1 MEDTNNRENER
12 LLRLKNIV
20 SNIPLNPGIYMMK
33 NIDGTIIYVGK
44 AKSLRKRVRQ
54 YFNKS
59 PKTMRIQKM
68 VSQIE
73 NIEYIITDNELEA
86 LVLECNYI
94 KANSPK
100 YNVMLKDDKTYPY
113 IKITVREKYP
123 RIYIT
128 RRKIEDKNLYFGPY
142 TDVGA
147 ARRTVELIKEIF
159 PIKRCKTNF
168 EKVSTVKGPCLYYHI
183 GRCLGPC
190 INELSLNEYREMI
203 DQVILFLNGN
213 TLEIKRIIM
222 SKISEC
228 VGKLEF
234 EKAGKLKERLDSIDR
249 LSLRQQAD
257 NINEVNS
264 DIWAYVYKVEEKK
277 LYVQVFKIRN
287 YKIQKHS
294 NITLDEEEMLDIEN
308 DVLSLMSQ
316 YYNSNKEDIPKK
328 IYVKIDNEEE
338 TKIVSDY
345 ISDIKGSKVEVKAP
359 KIGDKLKLIEMVE
372 KNIKINIDEENNEVN
387 SVILLQELLGLNYDL
402 NSIEAYDISNLRNE
416 YIVGA
421 MIRFEDGKL
430 NKKMYRKFKI
440 KSTDMQN
447 DPLCMAEVLRR
458 RLSHHEEWALPD
470 LILIDGGKTQLNAAL
485 EVLKEMNM
493 EDIDILGMVKDDKHR
508 TRGIIDKN
516 GNEIDLSKKQEKNAR
531 KVLNFLTYLQ
541 DEVHRFVITY
551 HKTIRSKGSFKS
563 LLSNVDGLGSARIN
577 NLLKN
582 YGSIDKIKNA
592 DISELTK
599 YIPEKVA
606 IELKKFLSDK

>member
-213 TLEIKRIIM
+213 TSEIKRIIM

-228 VGKLEF
+228 VEKLEF

-493 EDIDILGMVKDDKHR
+493 EDIDIIGMVKNDRHR

-551 HKTIRSKGSFKS
+551 HRS
-563 LLSNVDGLGSARIN
+563 LR
-577 NLLKN
+577 
-582 YGSIDKIKNA
+582 DKIR
-592 DISELTK
+592 
-599 YIPEKVA
+599 
-606 IELKKFLSDK
+606 

>member
-1 MEDTNNRENER
+1 MLTMNEA
-12 LLRLKNIV
+12 LLETIKLV
-20 SNIPLNPGIYMMK
+20 PTQPGCYLYYDK
-33 NIDGTIIYVGK
+33 DGEIIYVGK
-44 AKSLRKRVRQ
+44 AKNLKRRVYS
-54 YFNKS
+54 YFHKQHES
-59 PKTMRIQKM
+59 PKTNIL

-73 NIEYIITDNELEA
+73 KLEYIITDSEVEA
-86 LVLECNYI
+86 LILESHLI
-94 KANSPK
+94 KKHKPK
-100 YNVMLKDDKTYPY
+100 YNILLKDDKKYPY
-113 IKITVREKYP
+113 FLITDEDFP
-123 RIYIT
+123 RIQVV
-128 RRKIEDKNLYFGPY
+128 RKKNLNPDKGRFYGPY

-551 HKTIRSKGSFKS
+551 HRS
-563 LLSNVDGLGSARIN
+563 LR
-577 NLLKN
+577 
-582 YGSIDKIKNA
+582 DKIK
-592 DISELTK
+592 
-599 YIPEKVA
+599 
-606 IELKKFLSDK
+606 

>member
-1 MEDTNNRENER
+1 MLSFSRKYKGGKMEDNKNEER
-12 LLRLKNIV
+12 LSRLKNIV

-54 YFNKS
+54 YFSKS

-73 NIEYIITDNELEA
+73 NIEYIVTDNELEA

-128 RRKIEDKNLYFGPY
+128 RRKIDDKNLYFGPY

-147 ARRTVELIKEIF
+147 ARRTVEVIKEIF

-168 EKVSTVKGPCLYYHI
+168 DKTTSCKGPCLYYHI

-190 INELSLNEYREMI
+190 INELSLIEYKEMI
-203 DQVILFLNGN
+203 EQVVLFLNGN
-213 TLEIKRIIM
+213 TAQIKKVIND
-222 SKISEC
+222 KIQNSIE
-228 VGKLEF
+228 KLEF
-234 EKAGKLKERLDSIDR
+234 EKAAKLKERLDAIDR

-294 NITLDEEEMLDIEN
+294 NMVLEEEEMLDIET
-308 DVLSLMSQ
+308 DVLSLVSQ
-316 YYNSNKEDIPKK
+316 YYMKNKEDIPKK
-328 IYVKIDNEEE
+328 IYVKSENEEE
-338 TKIVSDY
+338 LLVVSEY
-345 ISDIKGSKVEVKAP
+345 VSSIKGSKVEIKSP
-359 KIGDKLKLIEMVE
+359 KIGDKLKLVEMVE
-372 KNIKINIDEENNEVN
+372 KNIKINIDEENNEVS
-387 SVILLQELLGLNYDL
+387 SVILLEELLGLNYDL

-421 MIRFEDGKL
+421 MIRFESGKL

-440 KSTDMQN
+440 KSTDVQN

-470 LILIDGGKTQLNAAL
+470 LILIDGGITQVNAAK

-493 EDIDILGMVKDDKHR
+493 EDIDIIGMVKNDKHR

-516 GNEIDLSKKQEKNAR
+516 LNEIDLSKMQDKSSR

-551 HKTIRSKGSFKS
+551 HRS
-563 LLSNVDGLGSARIN
+563 LR
-577 NLLKN
+577 
-582 YGSIDKIKNA
+582 DKIK
-592 DISELTK
+592 
-599 YIPEKVA
+599 
-606 IELKKFLSDK
+606 

>member
-1 MEDTNNRENER
+1 MEDTNNKENER

-73 NIEYIITDNELEA
+73 NIEYIVTDNELEA

-100 YNVMLKDDKTYPY
+100 YNVMLKGDKTYPY

-128 RRKIEDKNLYFGPY
+128 RRKTEDKNLYFGPY

-213 TLEIKRIIM
+213 TSEIKRIIT

-228 VGKLEF
+228 IEKLEF
-234 EKAGKLKERLDSIDR
+234 EKAAKLKERLDSIDR

-264 DIWAYVYKVEEKK
+264 DIWAYVYKMEEKK

-294 NITLDEEEMLDIEN
+294 NIMLDEEEMLDIEN

-402 NSIEAYDISNLRNE
+402 SSIEAYDISNLRNE

-551 HKTIRSKGSFKS
+551 HRS
-563 LLSNVDGLGSARIN
+563 LR
-577 NLLKN
+577 
-582 YGSIDKIKNA
+582 DKIK
-592 DISELTK
+592 
-599 YIPEKVA
+599 
-606 IELKKFLSDK
+606 

>member
-73 NIEYIITDNELEA
+73 NIEYIVTDNELEA

-147 ARRTVELIKEIF
+147 ARRAVELIKEIF

-213 TLEIKRIIM
+213 TSEIKRIIM

-228 VGKLEF
+228 VEKLEF

-430 NKKMYRKFKI
+430 NEKMYRKFKI

-551 HKTIRSKGSFKS
+551 HRS
-563 LLSNVDGLGSARIN
+563 LR
-577 NLLKN
+577 
-582 YGSIDKIKNA
+582 DKIK
-592 DISELTK
+592 
-599 YIPEKVA
+599 
-606 IELKKFLSDK
+606 

>member
-1 MEDTNNRENER
+1 MEYNEER
-12 LLRLKNIV
+12 LLRLKKIV

-59 PKTMRIQKM
+59 PKTLRIQKM

-73 NIEYIITDNELEA
+73 NIEYIVTDNELEA

-113 IKITVREKYP
+113 IKITVKEKYP

-128 RRKIEDKNLYFGPY
+128 RRKIDDKNLYFGPY

-147 ARRTVELIKEIF
+147 ARRTVDVIKELF

-168 EKVSTVKGPCLYYHI
+168 DKTTSSKGPCLYYHI

-190 INELSLNEYREMI
+190 INELSLIEYREMI
-203 DQVILFLNGN
+203 EQVVLFLNGN
-213 TLEIKRIIM
+213 NTEIKK
-222 SKISEC
+222 KILEKIQDSIE
-228 VGKLEF
+228 KLEF
-234 EKAGKLKERLDSIDR
+234 EKAAKLKERLDAIDR

-257 NINEVNS
+257 NINEINS

-277 LYVQVFKIRN
+277 LYVQVFKVRN
-287 YKIQKHS
+287 YKLQKH
-294 NITLDEEEMLDIEN
+294 NNMTLEEEEMLDIET
-308 DVLSLMSQ
+308 DMLSLISQ
-316 YYNSNKEDIPKK
+316 YYSKNNEDIPKK
-328 IYVKIDNEEE
+328 IYVKAENEEE
-338 TKIVSDY
+338 LSVVSEY
-345 ISDIKGSKVEVKAP
+345 VSSIKGSKVEVKSP
-359 KIGDKLKLIEMVE
+359 KIGDKLKLVEMVE
-372 KNIKINIDEENNEVN
+372 KNIKINIDEENNEVS

-421 MIRFEDGKL
+421 MIRFEAGKL

-440 KSTDMQN
+440 KSTDTQN

-458 RLSHHEEWALPD
+458 RLSHKDEWELPD
-470 LILIDGGKTQLNAAL
+470 LILIDGGLSQVNAAK

-493 EDIDILGMVKDDKHR
+493 EDIDVIGMVKNDKHR

-516 GNEIDLSKKQEKNAR
+516 LSEIDLSKKQDKNSR
-531 KVLNFLTYLQ
+531 KMLNFLTYLQ

-551 HKTIRSKGSFKS
+551 HRS
-563 LLSNVDGLGSARIN
+563 LR
-577 NLLKN
+577 
-582 YGSIDKIKNA
+582 DKIKE
-592 DISELTK
+592 S
-599 YIPEKVA
+599 
-606 IELKKFLSDK
+606 

>member
-1 MEDTNNRENER
+1 MEDTNNKENER

-73 NIEYIITDNELEA
+73 NIEYIVTDNELEA

-128 RRKIEDKNLYFGPY
+128 RRKTEDKNLYFGPY

-213 TLEIKRIIM
+213 TSEIKRIIT

-228 VGKLEF
+228 IEKIDF
-234 EKAGKLKERLDSIDR
+234 EKAAKLKEILDSIDR

-264 DIWAYVYKVEEKK
+264 DIWAYVYKMEEKK

-294 NITLDEEEMLDIEN
+294 NIMLDEEEMLDIEN

-402 NSIEAYDISNLRNE
+402 SSIEAYDISNLRNE

-551 HKTIRSKGSFKS
+551 HRS
-563 LLSNVDGLGSARIN
+563 LR
-577 NLLKN
+577 
-582 YGSIDKIKNA
+582 DKIK
-592 DISELTK
+592 
-599 YIPEKVA
+599 
-606 IELKKFLSDK
+606 

>member
-1 MEDTNNRENER
+1 MLSFVIGENMENNEER
-12 LLRLKNIV
+12 LLRLKKIV

-59 PKTMRIQKM
+59 PKTLRIQKM

-73 NIEYIITDNELEA
+73 NIEYIVTDNELEA

-113 IKITVREKYP
+113 IKITVKEKYP

-128 RRKIEDKNLYFGPY
+128 RRKIDDKNLYFGPY

-147 ARRTVELIKEIF
+147 ARRTVDVIKELF

-168 EKVSTVKGPCLYYHI
+168 DNTTSSKGPCLYYHI

-190 INELSLNEYREMI
+190 INELSLIEYREMI
-203 DQVILFLNGN
+203 EQVVLFLNGN
-213 TLEIKRIIM
+213 NTEIKK
-222 SKISEC
+222 KILEKIQDSIE
-228 VGKLEF
+228 KLEF
-234 EKAGKLKERLDSIDR
+234 EKAAKLKERLDAIDR

-257 NINEVNS
+257 NINEINS

-277 LYVQVFKIRN
+277 LYVQVFKVRN
-287 YKIQKHS
+287 YKLQKH
-294 NITLDEEEMLDIEN
+294 NNMTLEEEEMLDIET
-308 DVLSLMSQ
+308 DMLSLISQ
-316 YYNSNKEDIPKK
+316 YYSKNDEDIPKK
-328 IYVKIDNEEE
+328 IYVKVENEEE
-338 TKIVSDY
+338 LSVVSEY
-345 ISDIKGSKVEVKAP
+345 VSSIKGSKVEVKSP
-359 KIGDKLKLIEMVE
+359 KIGDKLKLVEMVE
-372 KNIKINIDEENNEVN
+372 KNIKINIDEENNEVS

-421 MIRFEDGKL
+421 MIRFEAGKL

-440 KSTDMQN
+440 KSTDTQN

-458 RLSHHEEWALPD
+458 RLSHKDEWELPD
-470 LILIDGGKTQLNAAL
+470 LILIDGGLSQVSAVK

-493 EDIDILGMVKDDKHR
+493 EDIDVIGMVKNDKHR

-516 GNEIDLSKKQEKNAR
+516 LNEIDLSKKQDKNSR

-551 HKTIRSKGSFKS
+551 HRS
-563 LLSNVDGLGSARIN
+563 LR
-577 NLLKN
+577 
-582 YGSIDKIKNA
+582 DKIKN
-592 DISELTK
+592 
-599 YIPEKVA
+599 
-606 IELKKFLSDK
+606 

>member
-1 MEDTNNRENER
+1 MEDTNNKENER

-73 NIEYIITDNELEA
+73 NIEYIVTDNELEA

-128 RRKIEDKNLYFGPY
+128 RRKTEDKNLYFGPY

-213 TLEIKRIIM
+213 TSEIKRIIT

-228 VGKLEF
+228 IEKLEF
-234 EKAGKLKERLDSIDR
+234 EKAAKLKERLDSIDR

-264 DIWAYVYKVEEKK
+264 DIWAYVYKMEEKK

-294 NITLDEEEMLDIEN
+294 NIMLDEEEMLDIEN

-551 HKTIRSKGSFKS
+551 HRS
-563 LLSNVDGLGSARIN
+563 LR
-577 NLLKN
+577 
-582 YGSIDKIKNA
+582 DKIK
-592 DISELTK
+592 
-599 YIPEKVA
+599 
-606 IELKKFLSDK
+606 

>member
-213 TLEIKRIIM
+213 TSEIKRIIM

-228 VGKLEF
+228 VEKLEF

-493 EDIDILGMVKDDKHR
+493 EDIDILGMVKDDRHR

-551 HKTIRSKGSFKS
+551 HRS
-563 LLSNVDGLGSARIN
+563 LR
-577 NLLKN
+577 
-582 YGSIDKIKNA
+582 DKIK
-592 DISELTK
+592 
-599 YIPEKVA
+599 
-606 IELKKFLSDK
+606 

>member
-168 EKVSTVKGPCLYYHI
+168 EKISTVKGPCLYYHI

-213 TLEIKRIIM
+213 TLQIKRIIM

-264 DIWAYVYKVEEKK
+264 DIWAYVYKVEDKK

-345 ISDIKGSKVEVKAP
+345 ISDIKGNKVEVKAP

-551 HKTIRSKGSFKS
+551 HRS
-563 LLSNVDGLGSARIN
+563 LR
-577 NLLKN
+577 
-582 YGSIDKIKNA
+582 DKIK
-592 DISELTK
+592 
-599 YIPEKVA
+599 
-606 IELKKFLSDK
+606 

>member
-1 MEDTNNRENER
+1 MEDTNNKENER

-73 NIEYIITDNELEA
+73 NIEYIVTDNELEA

-168 EKVSTVKGPCLYYHI
+168 EKVATVKGPCLYYHI

-213 TLEIKRIIM
+213 TSEIKRIIT

-228 VGKLEF
+228 VEKLEF
-234 EKAGKLKERLDSIDR
+234 EKAAKLKERLDSIDR

-264 DIWAYVYKVEEKK
+264 DIWAYVYKMEEKK

-328 IYVKIDNEEE
+328 IYVKIENEEE
-338 TKIVSDY
+338 TKIVSEY

-551 HKTIRSKGSFKS
+551 HRS
-563 LLSNVDGLGSARIN
+563 LR
-577 NLLKN
+577 
-582 YGSIDKIKNA
+582 DKIK
-592 DISELTK
+592 
-599 YIPEKVA
+599 
-606 IELKKFLSDK
+606 